1 MRQGW
6 ERWWMDLLLA
16 GLTLVLGI
24 LILLNPF
31 GASGVLMMT
40 IGISLVFD
48 GVSDLVLIHRLT
60 KAFRQTDGGWY
71 E

>member
-31 GASGVLMMT
+31 GATEVLMT
-40 IGISLVFD
+40 ILGSP
-48 GVSDLVLIHRLT
+48 GV
-60 KAFRQTDGGWY
+60 
-71 E
+71 

>member
-1 MRQGW
+1 M
-6 ERWWMDLLLA
+6 
-16 GLTLVLGI
+16 LGI

-60 KAFRQTDGGWY
+60 KAFRQTDGDWY

>member
-1 MRQGW
+1 
-6 ERWWMDLLLA
+6 
-16 GLTLVLGI
+16 
-24 LILLNPF
+24 
-31 GASGVLMMT
+31 MT

-60 KAFRQTDGGWY
+60 KAFCQTDGDWY